1 MLDWLNPIFNEATSA
16 YNLTGYL
23 EPFTG
28 TANVILHTDNWE
40 SETINDFSY
49 DLINLHHVIKEY
61 PVELKVYLS
70 HPNVTS
76 DIKTNFQNSRN
87 FLGNN
92 PIPTRR
98 NKKFEIQRVTAFFI
112 CRYYSYYG
120 DGTSIN
126 TKKNI
131 NRYLINIDYIYAFSK
146 RLQNREIKRADAIY
160 RLNTFNYKSKHLI
173 YIDAPYINTE
183 HYYKINQ
190 SNKKCSVFFN
200 HTTLRNVVEKFRK
213 DNVCL
218 LSYRITASSSALKKN
233 KDAEKFIRAYLDKL
247 YLNRKYFY
255 ALNKL
260 KNGQVEIILSTHFL
274 SGFEEYNT
282 SLIEKEVTNYKQSR
296 GVKKFFEL

>member
-112 CRYYSYYG
+112 CRYHSYYG

-160 RLNTFNYKSKHLI
+160 RLNTFNYNSKHLI
-173 YIDAPYINTE
+173 YIDA
-183 HYYKINQ
+183 
-190 SNKKCSVFFN
+190 
-200 HTTLRNVVEKFRK
+200 
-213 DNVCL
+213 
-218 LSYRITASSSALKKN
+218 
-233 KDAEKFIRAYLDKL
+233 L
-247 YLNRKYFY
+247 Y
-255 ALNKL
+255 
-260 KNGQVEIILSTHFL
+260 
-274 SGFEEYNT
+274 
-282 SLIEKEVTNYKQSR
+282 
-296 GVKKFFEL
+296 

>member
-1 MLDWLNPIFNEATSA
+1 M
-16 YNLTGYL
+16 
-23 EPFTG
+23 
-28 TANVILHTDNWE
+28 
-40 SETINDFSY
+40 
-49 DLINLHHVIKEY
+49 
-61 PVELKVYLS
+61 
-70 HPNVTS
+70 
-76 DIKTNFQNSRN
+76 
-87 FLGNN
+87 
-92 PIPTRR
+92 
-98 NKKFEIQRVTAFFI
+98 
-112 CRYYSYYG
+112 
-120 DGTSIN
+120 
-126 TKKNI
+126 
-131 NRYLINIDYIYAFSK
+131 
-146 RLQNREIKRADAIY
+146 
-160 RLNTFNYKSKHLI
+160 
-173 YIDAPYINTE
+173 PYINTE